1 MKIENEHVVQLHYT
15 VTEIGGAELESSR
28 GREPLAILVGEGS
41 LLPAI
46 ENALLGREAGDHL
59 ALSFEPAQAYGL
71 RQPGLVQ
78 RIPRKHFKNQKLHPG
93 MRVVVPTVDGP
104 RPVTVEKVGLSIV
117 DVDLNHPLA
126 GKSLHFEIE
135 VLGVRAATV
144 EEKDH
149 GHAHGQGG
157 VQHP

>member
-1 MKIENEHVVQLHYT
+1 MKIENQHVVQLHYT
-15 VTEIGGAELESSR
+15 VSEIGGAELESSR

-46 ENALLGREAGDHL
+46 ENALLGREAGDRL
-59 ALSFEPAQAYGL
+59 ALSFEPEQAYGP
-71 RQPGLVQ
+71 RQAGLVQ

-93 MRVVVPTVDGP
+93 MPVVVPTADGP
-104 RPVTVEKVGLSIV
+104 RPVTVEKVGLSVV

-126 GKSLHFEIE
+126 GRSLHFEIE
-135 VLGVRAATV
+135 VIGVRAATAD
-144 EEKDH
+144 EKDH
-149 GHAHGQGG
+149 GHAHGEGG